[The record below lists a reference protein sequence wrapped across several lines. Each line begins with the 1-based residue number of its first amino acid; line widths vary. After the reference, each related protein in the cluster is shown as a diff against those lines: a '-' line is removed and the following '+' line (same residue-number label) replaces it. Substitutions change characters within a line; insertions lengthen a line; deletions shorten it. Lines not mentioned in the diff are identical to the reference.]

1 MKKYILL
8 LDLKDDPEL
17 IQTYEEHHKQI
28 PEAITKSILEAGIV
42 EMNLFRFQ
50 DRLVMEILA
59 QDQFSFEKKNQID
72 HNNQEVQNWELLM
85 SKYQK
90 NLPNAPKGVKWV
102 LTEQIF
108 SLSSKK

>member
-1 MKKYILL
+1 
-8 LDLKDDPEL
+8 
-17 IQTYEEHHKQI
+17 
-28 PEAITKSILEAGIV
+28 
-42 EMNLFRFQ
+42 
-50 DRLVMEILA
+50 MEILA

-72 HNNQEVQNWELLM
+72 QNNQEVQNWELLM

-108 SLSSKK
+108 SLSSK